1 MLPQAHVGGHYR
13 TLNISRTY
21 KSLPLWIFFSAI
33 EAGAPWPAQW
43 CVGLIHCLQK
53 RASSRTV
60 NGFRPITVAS
70 LFYRLYA
77 GIRSGQI
84 LAQLSKRADKF
95 QCGFVQG
102 RQASDVWYL
111 VGISIE
117 LAMQQSTPL
126 FGAVADIVKAYNALP
141 RCPAFDFL
149 RLLGTPEWFLQ
160 VWSRHL
166 SSFTR
171 YFIVNGEASPAVCAC
186 TGFPEGCP
194 LSCSAMT
201 AIDTVWHW
209 WQHVAAPNPLSLSY
223 VDNLEVLGDSSQAVH
238 AALQS
243 LGSFC
248 DHLDLEIDTDALY
261 AWSSCPSGRRELKD
275 LGYKVSLGA
284 RDLGGQVTYCSQL
297 RNRVLTDRIT
307 GIKQYYTKLRSAKLP
322 TQVKLLNIRQV
333 LWPRALH
340 RCESV
345 VLGNTHLN
353 NMRSGAMLAA
363 NWRRGGASPIVRIG
377 LLNTPTDPAWYQLW
391 KVVQT
396 FRRQFHCSP
405 VVADFWKLYLENLRG
420 STNGPFGKLLDL
432 VHSVGLQLD
441 EEGCLWFSHRGCL
454 DLTTCSNVI
463 LEKILLH
470 FFHRAL
476 ADQVQN
482 RSGFQDLEGFD
493 YDLTTCCDKFFQPHQ
508 VEQLMVVRD
517 GSFFT
522 NQFCSKFDASK
533 SEMCVSCNVVDSRA
547 HRYTTCSRYD
557 QVRSR
562 HQQLFEEWHLFPT
575 CFQQYGLVPAN
586 PWQVLLWE
594 AFLALPSLVN
604 KYELAPTG
612 RTWHLFT
619 DGTCSAP
626 QDLDLALA
634 AWAVVW
640 ADHGTVACGYLS
652 GLQQTILRAEATAVL
667 SALGWIDQQ
676 EGVLHL
682 WIDSQTVIDNL
693 RDLLRGTGVA
703 SDFEHPDLWKQIEA
717 LLQTVKAEV
726 VPHKVVSHLP
736 QSECLSPLEDWTR
749 KWNEAADSQADLANL
764 TRPIFFNKV
773 WVRFQQHRQS
783 WKARVSL
790 ITKFQVEVAA
800 QDCTDES
807 VEEELEEQGFDVS
820 RFDFVTS
827 LNHAETS
834 VHLSTW
840 LQVSGSFH
848 CGLGSQADQLLLQL
862 CQWLVTVDA
871 SASEMRLVAIVEIF
885 VAFRL
890 HVGGAPLCVAG
901 GDVDRYS
908 LVSFARDFSYF
919 RRLWK
924 LLETGTGITWTSGQ
938 IDLTQV
944 RILPLQKAV
953 WLGWPREVELPVLQ
967 ALDEFVGARP
977 ISNCQGFSRPWRN

>member
-1 MLPQAHVGGHYR
+1 M
-13 TLNISRTY
+13 
-21 KSLPLWIFFSAI
+21 
-33 EAGAPWPAQW
+33 
-43 CVGLIHCLQK
+43 
-53 RASSRTV
+53 
-60 NGFRPITVAS
+60 
-70 LFYRLYA
+70 
-77 GIRSGQI
+77 
-84 LAQLSKRADKF
+84 
-95 QCGFVQG
+95 
-102 RQASDVWYL
+102 
-111 VGISIE
+111 
-117 LAMQQSTPL
+117 
-126 FGAVADIVKAYNALP
+126 
-141 RCPAFDFL
+141 
-149 RLLGTPEWFLQ
+149 
-160 VWSRHL
+160 
-166 SSFTR
+166 
-171 YFIVNGEASPAVCAC
+171 
-186 TGFPEGCP
+186 
-194 LSCSAMT
+194 
-201 AIDTVWHW
+201 
-209 WQHVAAPNPLSLSY
+209 
-223 VDNLEVLGDSSQAVH
+223 
-238 AALQS
+238 
-243 LGSFC
+243 
-248 DHLDLEIDTDALY
+248 
-261 AWSSCPSGRRELKD
+261 
-275 LGYKVSLGA
+275 
-284 RDLGGQVTYCSQL
+284 
-297 RNRVLTDRIT
+297 
-307 GIKQYYTKLRSAKLP
+307 
-322 TQVKLLNIRQV
+322 
-333 LWPRALH
+333 
-340 RCESV
+340 
-345 VLGNTHLN
+345 
-353 NMRSGAMLAA
+353 
-363 NWRRGGASPIVRIG
+363 
-377 LLNTPTDPAWYQLW
+377 
-391 KVVQT
+391 
-396 FRRQFHCSP
+396 
-405 VVADFWKLYLENLRG
+405 
-420 STNGPFGKLLDL
+420 
-432 VHSVGLQLD
+432 
-441 EEGCLWFSHRGCL
+441 
-454 DLTTCSNVI
+454 
-463 LEKILLH
+463 
-470 FFHRAL
+470 
-476 ADQVQN
+476 
-482 RSGFQDLEGFD
+482 
-493 YDLTTCCDKFFQPHQ
+493 
-508 VEQLMVVRD
+508 
-517 GSFFT
+517 
-522 NQFCSKFDASK
+522 
-533 SEMCVSCNVVDSRA
+533 
-547 HRYTTCSRYD
+547 
-557 QVRSR
+557 
-562 HQQLFEEWHLFPT
+562 
-575 CFQQYGLVPAN
+575 
-586 PWQVLLWE
+586 
-594 AFLALPSLVN
+594 
-604 KYELAPTG
+604 
-612 RTWHLFT
+612 
-619 DGTCSAP
+619 
-626 QDLDLALA
+626 
-634 AWAVVW
+634 
-640 ADHGTVACGYLS
+640 
-652 GLQQTILRAEATAVL
+652 
-667 SALGWIDQQ
+667 
-676 EGVLHL
+676 HL